1 MQHFF
6 WNEGGKAGRIALLFA
21 LAIPGC
27 HDAHAP
33 AMLTAGCRSL
43 GLCESPRPAGTTID
57 LAFDTSLGSSCT
69 PETAHASL
77 SQVLRVLADRPD
89 GVVRVWTQG
98 SELSDTALLATV
110 ENTAPVRS
118 GTRALRAHR
127 ERFLREAEARL
138 DREVAP
144 LFQTPRRRRSP
155 IVETLSRIAMTP
167 SPRGMKRVIV
177 LVTDGREVSGFGDF
191 ECDLVPTPRRFLPLL
206 RRRGTLAPGSLANT
220 SVVFTYVTLGP
231 VVGRTCPVTIA
242 RATAIENLW
251 RVALTEA
258 GAESVRFERG
268 LVPTDALTPATPA
281 VQLALGAR

>member
-1 MQHFF
+1 M
-6 WNEGGKAGRIALLFA
+6 ALLLGLA
-21 LAIPGC
+21 LATSSC
-27 HDAHAP
+27 RDAHAP
-33 AMLTAGCRSL
+33 VMLAASCRSL

-69 PETAHASL
+69 PETAHASIA
-77 SQVLRVLADRPD
+77 QVLRVIADRPD
-89 GVVRVWTQG
+89 GIARVWTQG

-118 GTRALRAHR
+118 GTRALRSHR
-127 ERFLREAEARL
+127 ERFLRDSEARI

-144 LFQTPRRRRSP
+144 LFQVPRRRRSP

-167 SPRGMKRVIV
+167 SPGGMKRVIV

-206 RRRGTLAPGSLANT
+206 RRRGALTPGSLANT
-220 SVVFTYVTLGP
+220 SVVFSYVTLGP
-231 VVGRTCPVTIA
+231 VVGRVCPVTIA

-251 RVALTEA
+251 RAALTGA

-268 LVPTDALTPATPA
+268 LVPAEALTPVTPP
-281 VQLALGAR
+281 VRLAEVGR